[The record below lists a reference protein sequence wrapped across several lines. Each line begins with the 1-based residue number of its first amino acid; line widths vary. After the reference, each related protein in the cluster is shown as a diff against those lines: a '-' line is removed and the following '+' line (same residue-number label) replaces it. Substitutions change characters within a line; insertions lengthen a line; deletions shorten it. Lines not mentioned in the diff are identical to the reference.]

1 MDDDLILIERFR
13 AGDLGGFEMLVKK
26 YQGKAVNIA
35 YRLNPNVTN
44 AQDIAQEAFIKVY
57 EGLQYFRAESKF
69 SSWFYRIVINCAYDF
84 IRKNKRKLVQLED
97 CPSSE
102 LLYNQESGDCLAKEL
117 ISWAIQKVPFK
128 YRAALV
134 LRELEL
140 LSYEDISVSL
150 GISRGTVESRI
161 FRGRQILKDILE
173 RKGVFK
179 DELR

>member
-69 SSWFYRIVINCAYDF
+69 SSWFYRIVINCAM
-84 IRKNKRKLVQLED
+84 IL
-97 CPSSE
+97 SE
-102 LLYNQESGDCLAKEL
+102 
-117 ISWAIQKVPFK
+117 
-128 YRAALV
+128 RT
-134 LRELEL
+134 
-140 LSYEDISVSL
+140 SVNS
-150 GISRGTVESRI
+150 
-161 FRGRQILKDILE
+161 
-173 RKGVFK
+173 
-179 DELR
+179 